1 MSQTE
6 LLFNKI
12 DILAKEADF
21 VHDMIA
27 KTCPNECIM
36 AIYKVNNP
44 VLVQNWEQRK
54 EYLETIRGREPKQ
67 MYLFH
72 GGSFE
77 SCVNIAQRGFLK
89 EYNKVSAYGKGT
101 YFSNQHS
108 MSRGYAIQKN
118 RSTGRNSSIGFRH
131 SDDYDS
137 NNTTYDCVVIANV
150 LIGLTG
156 TTRNNQELDTDR
168 MDCSVDNTSKPT
180 IFCIPYDDAALPL
193 YFVQFHR

>member
-1 MSQTE
+1 MS

-44 VLVQNWEQRK
+44 RLIQAWEERK
-54 EYLETIRGREPKQ
+54 EYLTNIRGRKPTE

-118 RSTGRNSSIGFRH
+118 RAGAGSSRH
-131 SDDYDS
+131 MSDHYDS
-137 NNTTYDCVVIANV
+137 SNTTYDCVMISNV
-150 LIGLTG
+150 LIGAMG
-156 TTRNNQELDTDR
+156 TAGNNQEVDTDR
-168 MDCSVDNTSKPT
+168 IDCSVNNTNSPT